1 MPERKSSGRRKRAV
15 VAIAASVGI
24 VAAAATGV
32 NYASA
37 SSSAPRSTPQ
47 NAAQSVAE
55 SAGQPAAQPAAQ
67 SAGRSAGQAAPNVV
81 EDAASSVPQG
91 GDNRT
96 DLNRRNNEGR
106 ILVNERT
113 FAAEHGVCTA
123 VISSQSASFNVRNES
138 DQTVEFF
145 SGITCDNGAPIA
157 IIGPRSSSSAIPG
170 TVVAG
175 GGITAIVGS
184 FRVIDNNDRR

>member
-37 SSSAPRSTPQ
+37 SSSAPRSAPQ
-47 NAAQSVAE
+47 NAAQS
-55 SAGQPAAQPAAQ
+55 AAQ
-67 SAGRSAGQAAPNVV
+67 SAGESVGQSAGQSAPNVV
-81 EDAASSVPQG
+81 GDAASSVPQG

-96 DLNRRNNEGR
+96 NINRRENEGR

-123 VISSQSASFNVRNES
+123 VISSQSANFNVRNES
-138 DQTVEFF
+138 DKTVEFF

-157 IIGPRSSSSAIPG
+157 VIGPRSSSSAIPG

-184 FRVIDNNDRR
+184 FRVIDNERR

>member
-1 MPERKSSGRRKRAV
+1 MTERKSSGRRKRAV

-37 SSSAPRSTPQ
+37 SSSAPRSAPQ
-47 NAAQSVAE
+47 NAAQS
-55 SAGQPAAQPAAQ
+55 AAQ
-67 SAGRSAGQAAPNVV
+67 SAGQSAGQSAPNVV
-81 EDAASSVPQG
+81 GDAASSVPQG
-91 GDNRT
+91 GENRNI
-96 DLNRRNNEGR
+96 NRRENEGR

-123 VISSQSASFNVRNES
+123 VISSQSANFNVRNES
-138 DQTVEFF
+138 DKTVEFF

-170 TVVAG
+170 TVVTG

-184 FRVIDNNDRR
+184 FRVIDNERR

>member
-1 MPERKSSGRRKRAV
+1 MPERKSNGRRKRAV

-37 SSSAPRSTPQ
+37 SSSAPHSASQ
-47 NAAQSVAE
+47 SAAQSAPQ
-55 SAGQPAAQPAAQ
+55 SAAQ
-67 SAGRSAGQAAPNVV
+67 SAGQSVGQSAGQSAPNVV

-91 GDNRT
+91 GDSRT
-96 DLNRRNNEGR
+96 NFNHRNNEGR

-123 VISSQSASFNVRNES
+123 VISSQSANFNVRNES
-138 DQTVEFF
+138 DKTVEFF

-170 TVVAG
+170 TVVTG

-184 FRVIDNNDRR
+184 FRVIDNERERR

>member
-1 MPERKSSGRRKRAV
+1 MPERKSGGRRKRAV

-37 SSSAPRSTPQ
+37 SSSAPRSAPQ
-47 NAAQSVAE
+47 NAAQS
-55 SAGQPAAQPAAQ
+55 AAQ
-67 SAGRSAGQAAPNVV
+67 SAGQSAGQSAPNVV
-81 EDAASSVPQG
+81 GDAASTVPQG

-96 DLNRRNNEGR
+96 NINRRENEGR

-123 VISSQSASFNVRNES
+123 VISSQSANFNVRNES
-138 DQTVEFF
+138 DKTVEFF

-170 TVVAG
+170 TVVTG

-184 FRVIDNNDRR
+184 FRVIDNERR